1 MSDQTLTLPH
11 EYTEGDVL
19 PFVIAAFP
27 FDIST
32 FNEIAAIVERP
43 DATVFE
49 RVGVAA
55 NAHQVQFNWIAT
67 DWIEGCSRMT
77 LRLKDASDKISHLPT
92 VIIKTLALPPA
103 VP

>member
-1 MSDQTLTLPH
+1 MSDQPPTLPH

-19 PFVIAAFP
+19 PPVIAAFP

-43 DATVFE
+43 DGTVFE
-49 RVGVAA
+49 RVGVPV
-55 NAHQVQFNWIAT
+55 NSHQTQFNWTAT
-67 DWIEGCSRMT
+67 DWVEGCSHVT
-77 LRLKDASDKISHLPT
+77 LRLKDAADKISHVPT
-92 VIIKTLALPPA
+92 VIVKTLALPPA